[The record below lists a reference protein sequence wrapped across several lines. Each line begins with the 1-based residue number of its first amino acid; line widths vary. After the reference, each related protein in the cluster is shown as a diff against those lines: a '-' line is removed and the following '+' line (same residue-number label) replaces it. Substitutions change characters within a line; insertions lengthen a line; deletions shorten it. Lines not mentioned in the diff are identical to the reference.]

1 VSRIPPLQFR
11 ESSILLDQLKEMRKS
26 SAAGLIQRQQL
37 MTMVAAN
44 ESLLATV
51 VS

>member
-1 VSRIPPLQFR
+1 MPPLQLR
-11 ESSILLDQLKEMRKS
+11 TSSILLDQIKEMRKS

-44 ESLLATV
+44 ETLLATI

>member
-1 VSRIPPLQFR
+1 MPPSQLR
-11 ESSILLDQLKEMRKS
+11 ASSILLDQFKEMRKS

-44 ESLLATV
+44 ESLLATI